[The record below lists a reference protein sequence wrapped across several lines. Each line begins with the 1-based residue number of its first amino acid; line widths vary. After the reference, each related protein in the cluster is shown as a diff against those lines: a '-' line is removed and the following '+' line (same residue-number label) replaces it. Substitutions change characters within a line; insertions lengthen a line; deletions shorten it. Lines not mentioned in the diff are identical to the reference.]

1 MRPLLSTK
9 RLGVSFKMR
18 PNWTRSNSSG
28 LIPVVSFKSTQLAE
42 VLGTRRVVDVTRDSK
57 MAHMLKDDEAKSYN
71 PECIKIRKT
80 HSFIL
85 DI

>member
-42 VLGTRRVVDVTRDSK
+42 DLGTSRVVDVTRGSK
-57 MAHMLKDDEAKSYN
+57 MAHMLKDEAKSYN

-85 DI
+85 DF